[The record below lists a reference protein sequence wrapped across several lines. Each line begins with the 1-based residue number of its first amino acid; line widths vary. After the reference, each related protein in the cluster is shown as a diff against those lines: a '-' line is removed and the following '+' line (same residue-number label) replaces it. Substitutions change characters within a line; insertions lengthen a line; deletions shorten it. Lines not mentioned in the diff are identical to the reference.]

1 MSSTEKTPTQNF
13 YVQIGAPDPI
23 MFQYRVGGTD
33 GTLVT
38 FDSSLKFR
46 YTNRNGTVDL
56 TTSSGI
62 TLDDVVED
70 SVTYADARATV
81 QLTVLQSRSIPAGNF
96 TAYEVQRTVSGR
108 EEVIL
113 MGRLIGQGGD
123 NPDA

>member
-1 MSSTEKTPTQNF
+1 MSSIEPTPTRTF

-23 MFQYRVGGTD
+23 AFQYRAGGTG
-33 GTLVT
+33 GTLQS

-62 TLDDVVED
+62 TLSDVVED
-70 SVTYADARATV
+70 AVTYTNALATV
-81 QLTVLQSRSIPAGNF
+81 QLTVAQSRLIPAGNF

-108 EEVIL
+108 EEVIF
-113 MGRLIGQGGD
+113 MGRLVGQGGD

>member
-23 MFQYRVGGTD
+23 AFQYRAGGTG
-33 GTLVT
+33 GTLQS

-62 TLDDVVED
+62 TLEDVVED
-70 SVTYADARATV
+70 SVTYTDAQATV

-96 TAYEVQRTVSGR
+96 TAYEVQRNVAGR
-108 EEVIL
+108 EEVIF